1 MKEKFRY
8 RSRLFRTA
16 AVVYLIVCFAASFL
30 FLFLSS
36 LADVTY
42 AEAGIVIYFTAII
55 GMTVI
60 WLLQYSMPSSFKAD
74 GNAVVFRLL
83 FKNINIRYSDIIS
96 ITVTRE
102 YAKPQIR
109 GDVGGYREI
118 IKFVCKSG
126 EYRFENIMDI
136 DLEQTAADPESLTEQ
151 FERGRFMRLKN
162 YISKQTGIT
171 Y

>member
-8 RSRLFRTA
+8 RSRRFKMTVIVLIL
-16 AVVYLIVCFAASFL
+16 VYFVSQFL
-30 FLFLSS
+30 FLMLAANLIYPEAAIAAWFL
-36 LADVTY
+36 VTV
-42 AEAGIVIYFTAII
+42 GFIV
-55 GMTVI
+55 V
-60 WLLQYSMPSSFKAD
+60 WCLLDNVPSGFKSD
-74 GNAVVFRLL
+74 GNSVEFRLL
-83 FKNINIRYSDIIS
+83 FKKINIRYRDIIS
-96 ITVTRE
+96 IEVTHE

-136 DLEQTAADPESLTEQ
+136 DFEQTAADPESLTGQ
-151 FERGRFMRLKN
+151 FERGRFMRLKK

>member
-8 RSRLFRTA
+8 RSRLFRTTV
-16 AVVYLIVCFAASFL
+16 VVYLIVLFVSTFWFFALITNLIYPEAAIAAWFL
-30 FLFLSS
+30 
-36 LADVTY
+36 
-42 AEAGIVIYFTAII
+42 VIAV
-55 GMTVI
+55 MTVDMC
-60 WLLQYSMPSSFKAD
+60 LQYSMPSSFKAD

-83 FKNINIRYSDIIS
+83 FKKINIRYSDIIS

>member
-8 RSRLFRTA
+8 RSIRFKMTVIVLIL
-16 AVVYLIVCFAASFL
+16 VYFVSQFL
-30 FLFLSS
+30 FLMLAANLIYPEAAIAAWFL
-36 LADVTY
+36 VTV
-42 AEAGIVIYFTAII
+42 GFIV
-55 GMTVI
+55 V
-60 WLLQYSMPSSFKAD
+60 WCLLDNVPSSFRAD
-74 GNAVVFRLL
+74 SNSVEFRLL
-83 FKNINIRYSDIIS
+83 FKKTNIRYRDIKS
-96 ITVTRE
+96 IKVTHE

-136 DLEQTAADPESLTEQ
+136 DLEQTAADPESLSEQ

>member
-8 RSRLFRTA
+8 RSRRFK
-16 AVVYLIVCFAASFL
+16 
-30 FLFLSS
+30 
-36 LADVTY
+36 
-42 AEAGIVIYFTAII
+42 
-55 GMTVI
+55 MTVTVLMLAYFVS
-60 WLLQYSMPSSFKAD
+60 LLLFFALVANLIYPEAAIAAWFLVTVGFIVVWCLLDNVPSGFKSD
-74 GNAVVFRLL
+74 GNSVEFRLL
-83 FKNINIRYSDIIS
+83 FKKINIRYRDIIS
-96 ITVTRE
+96 IEVTHE